1 MCRAA
6 GMARFMLLSYLSSYL
21 NYLQI
26 TFTGATN
33 MTRHKQALSLGWAL
47 LGAAT
52 IFSTAAHSADQL
64 DRIKASKTI
73 TIATEARYAPF
84 ESVENGKIIGYD
96 VDLMNHILEKKL
108 PGVKVKQL
116 DLPFQGILPGLDAQ
130 KFDFVVTAVTVN
142 KQRVEHFAFT
152 VPIAESTVALLKRD
166 GDDSLNS
173 LDDLS
178 GKVVGSQAGSGQL
191 QVLQAF
197 DQKLRASGKPGIKEI
212 KQYVSFDEA
221 YADLANKRLDGVA
234 QSLANLGPLI
244 KARPGIFTTLK
255 PMLGPTTYFGWVG
268 RKGDDSAQLVKLFSD
283 GISEANHDGTMKAL
297 QQKWFGFVMDV
308 PADQMPAPAL

>member
-1 MCRAA
+1 
-6 GMARFMLLSYLSSYL
+6 
-21 NYLQI
+21 
-26 TFTGATN
+26 
-33 MTRHKQALSLGWAL
+33 MTRRKQAIPLCWAMLCAASLFS
-47 LGAAT
+47 GAV
-52 IFSTAAHSADQL
+52 HSADLL
-64 DRIKASKTI
+64 DKIKADKTI

-84 ESVENGKIIGYD
+84 ESVENGKIVGYD
-96 VDLMNHILEKKL
+96 VDLMNHILQKNL
-108 PGVKVKQL
+108 PDVDVKQL
-116 DLPFQGILPGLDAQ
+116 DLPFQGILPGLDAK

-142 KQRVEHFAFT
+142 KQRMDHFAFT

-166 GDDSLNS
+166 NDSSINS

-191 QVLQAF
+191 QVLQEF
-197 DQKLRASGKPGIKEI
+197 DKKLKASGKPGIKEI

-221 YADLANKRLDGVA
+221 YADLANQRLDGVA

-244 KARPGIFTTLK
+244 KTRPGVFTTLK

-268 RKGDDSAQLVKLFSD
+268 RKGDDSAALVKLFSD
-283 GISEANHDGTMKAL
+283 GISEANRDGTMKAL

-308 PADQMPAPAL
+308 PADQMPAPSL

>member
-1 MCRAA
+1 
-6 GMARFMLLSYLSSYL
+6 
-21 NYLQI
+21 
-26 TFTGATN
+26 
-33 MTRHKQALSLGWAL
+33 MTRRKQAIPLCWAMLCAASLFS
-47 LGAAT
+47 GAV
-52 IFSTAAHSADQL
+52 HSADLL
-64 DRIKASKTI
+64 DKIKADKTI

-84 ESVENGKIIGYD
+84 ESVENGKIVGYN
-96 VDLMNHILEKKL
+96 VDLMNHILQKNL
-108 PGVKVKQL
+108 PDVDVKQL
-116 DLPFQGILPGLDAQ
+116 DLPFQGILPGLDAK

-142 KQRVEHFAFT
+142 KQRMDHFAFT

-166 GDDSLNS
+166 NDSSINS

-191 QVLQAF
+191 QVLQEF
-197 DQKLRASGKPGIKEI
+197 DKKLKASGKPGIKEI

-221 YADLANKRLDGVA
+221 YADLANQRLDGVA

-244 KARPGIFTTLK
+244 KTRPGVFTTLK

-268 RKGDDSAQLVKLFSD
+268 RKGDDSAALVKLFSD
-283 GISEANHDGTMKAL
+283 GISEANRDGTMKAL

-308 PADQMPAPAL
+308 PADQMPAPSL

>member
-1 MCRAA
+1 
-6 GMARFMLLSYLSSYL
+6 
-21 NYLQI
+21 
-26 TFTGATN
+26 
-33 MTRHKQALSLGWAL
+33 MTRHKQAIPLCWAML
-47 LGAAT
+47 CVASV
-52 IFSTAAHSADQL
+52 FSASAHSADLL
-64 DRIKASKTI
+64 DRIKADKAI

-84 ESVENGKIIGYD
+84 ESVENGKIVGYD
-96 VDLMNHILEKKL
+96 VDLMNHILSKNL
-108 PGVKVKQL
+108 PGVEVKQL
-116 DLPFQGILPGLDAQ
+116 DLPFQGILPGLDAK

-142 KQRVEHFAFT
+142 KQRMDHFAFT

-166 GDDSLNS
+166 NDSTINTLE
-173 LDDLS
+173 DLS

-197 DQKLRASGKPGIKEI
+197 DEKLKASGKPGIKEI

-244 KARPGIFTTLK
+244 KTRPGVFTTLK

-268 RKGDDSAQLVKLFSD
+268 RQGDDSATLVKLFSD
-283 GISEANHDGTMKAL
+283 GISEANRDGTMKAL

-308 PADQMPAPAL
+308 PADQMPAPSL

>member
-1 MCRAA
+1 
-6 GMARFMLLSYLSSYL
+6 
-21 NYLQI
+21 
-26 TFTGATN
+26 
-33 MTRHKQALSLGWAL
+33 MTRRKQAIPLCWAMLCAASLFS
-47 LGAAT
+47 GAV
-52 IFSTAAHSADQL
+52 HSADLL
-64 DRIKASKTI
+64 DKIKADKTI

-84 ESVENGKIIGYD
+84 ESVENGKIVGYD
-96 VDLMNHILEKKL
+96 VDLMNHILQKNL
-108 PGVKVKQL
+108 PGVDVKQL
-116 DLPFQGILPGLDAQ
+116 DLPFQGILPGLDAK

-142 KQRVEHFAFT
+142 KQRMDHFAFT

-166 GDDSLNS
+166 NDSSINS

-191 QVLQAF
+191 QVLQEF
-197 DQKLRASGKPGIKEI
+197 DKKLKASGKPGIKEI

-221 YADLANKRLDGVA
+221 YADLANQRLDGVA

-244 KARPGIFTTLK
+244 KTRPGVFTTLK

-268 RKGDDSAQLVKLFSD
+268 RKGDDSAALVKLFSD
-283 GISEANHDGTMKAL
+283 GISEANRDGTMKAL

-308 PADQMPAPAL
+308 PADQMPAPSL

>member
-1 MCRAA
+1 MIR
-6 GMARFMLLSYLSSYL
+6 R
-21 NYLQI
+21 
-26 TFTGATN
+26 
-33 MTRHKQALSLGWAL
+33 KQAIPLCWAML
-47 LGAAT
+47 CAASVFSGAV
-52 IFSTAAHSADQL
+52 HSADLL
-64 DRIKASKTI
+64 DKIKADKTI

-84 ESVENGKIIGYD
+84 ESVENGKIVGYD
-96 VDLMNHILEKKL
+96 VDLMNHILQKSL
-108 PGVKVKQL
+108 PGVEVKQL
-116 DLPFQGILPGLDAQ
+116 DLPFQGILPGLDAK

-142 KQRVEHFAFT
+142 KQRMDHFAFT

-166 GDDSLNS
+166 NDSSINS

-191 QVLQAF
+191 QVLQEF
-197 DQKLRASGKPGIKEI
+197 DKKLKASGKPGIKEI

-221 YADLANKRLDGVA
+221 YADLANQRLDGVA

-244 KARPGIFTTLK
+244 KTRPGVFTTLK

-268 RKGDDSAQLVKLFSD
+268 RKGDDSATLVKLFSD
-283 GISEANHDGTMKAL
+283 GISEANRDGTMKAL

-308 PADQMPAPAL
+308 PADQMPAPSL